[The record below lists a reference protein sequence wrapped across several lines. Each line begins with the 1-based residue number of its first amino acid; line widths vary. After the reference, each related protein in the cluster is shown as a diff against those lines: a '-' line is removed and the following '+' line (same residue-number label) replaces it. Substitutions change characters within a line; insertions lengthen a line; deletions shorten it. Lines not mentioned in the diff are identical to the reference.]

1 MDTNI
6 FRQFTDVPTKEMTPG
21 YFSKIIHT
29 DTNTINFIEV
39 KAGAVSPI
47 HQHPHHQCAFVVKGQ
62 FELTVDGVPQI
73 LDTNTF
79 AVIPPFVWH
88 GGKAIT
94 DCTLIDVFN
103 PVREDFK
110 NF

>member
-6 FRQFTDVPTKEMTPG
+6 FRQFTDIKTKEMTPG

-47 HQHPHHQCAFVVKGQ
+47 HQHPHHQCAFCIEGQ

-73 LDTNTF
+73 LDANTF
-79 AVIPPFVWH
+79 AVIPSNVWH
-88 GGKAIT
+88 GGRAIT
-94 DCTLIDVFN
+94 DCKLVDIFN
-103 PVREDFK
+103 PIREDFR
-110 NF
+110 